1 MNKIQIRRY
10 MESNTRKWLKSHH
23 DTLFPFFPYLE
34 KKRIEWLF
42 DRLEQ
47 KGAEK
52 GALYVHIPFCS
63 GKCTF
68 CILTKELPSHPS
80 HTTKYVNSVL
90 EEARAWSDYFSPVET
105 VYIGGGTPTS
115 LSSEDLKLLFTG
127 LREHF
132 QIEPDAEISVETT
145 VSELTEAKMNL
156 LVELGVNRLSV
167 GVQTFNRGLRKTLGR
182 RGSGEEV
189 IEKLNTVR
197 AFFPLLSID
206 LLYDIPGQGKT
217 DVIADLQN
225 AIEIGMDGISLYPL
239 IYSPKTAIARQFEP
253 PPIETAMDIFG
264 TVTSFLEDNGYRHLN
279 INHFT
284 NGRDK
289 FQYSTYFNRLGNVL
303 GLGAGATGFLAGC
316 FLKHPSTS
324 EKYIQ
329 NKNTVGNVFNVPENV
344 IPVLWCVSQIQYG
357 RIDIETPRREWDFE
371 PLEAFA
377 GTLERGVDRGELIIA
392 KDTIELTS
400 EGMFWANTIG
410 AEMAVECLYDG
421 KGNLV
426 SLEESTAKIAKTI
439 MLNKLRL
446 RLKSSKKELRIGLGT
461 GLGR

>member
-1 MNKIQIRRY
+1 MFFGNVICISNNTFFFLEGY
-10 MESNTRKWLKSHH
+10 MESNNTRKWLKSHH

-68 CILTKELPSHPS
+68 CILTKELPSHS
-80 HTTKYVNSVL
+80 LHTTKYVNSVL
-90 EEARAWSDYFSPVET
+90 EEASAWSDYFSPVET

-115 LSSEDLKLLFTG
+115 LSSEDLKLLFMG
-127 LREHF
+127 LKEHF

-145 VSELTEAKMNL
+145 VSKLTEAKMKL

-182 RGSGEEV
+182 RGSSKEV

-217 DVIADLQN
+217 DVITDVQK
-225 AIEIGMDGISLYPL
+225 AIEIGIDGISVYPL
-239 IYSPKTAIARQFEP
+239 IYSPKTAISKKFEP
-253 PPIETAMDIFG
+253 PPIETAKVIFG
-264 TVTSFLEDNGYRHLN
+264 TVKSFLEDNGYRHLN

-289 FQYSTYFNRLGNVL
+289 FQYSTYFNRLANVL
-303 GLGAGATGFLAGC
+303 GLGAGATGFVADC

-329 NKNTVGNVFNVPENV
+329 SKNKNTAGNVFNVPVNV

-371 PLEAFA
+371 PLDTFS
-377 GTLERGVDRGELIIA
+377 GTLKRGVDRGELIIA

-410 AEMAVECLYDG
+410 AEMAVECLYNG

-426 SLEESTAKIAKTI
+426 SLEESTAKIAKAI

-446 RLKSSKKELRIGLGT
+446 RLV
-461 GLGR
+461 

>member
-1 MNKIQIRRY
+1 
-10 MESNTRKWLKSHH
+10 H
-23 DTLFPFFPYLE
+23 DTLFPFFPYLK

-90 EEARAWSDYFSPVET
+90 EEASAWSDYFSPVET

-189 IEKLNTVR
+189 IKKLNR
-197 AFFPLLSID
+197 AREFFPLLTID
-206 LLYDIPGQGKT
+206 ILYDLPGQGKR
-217 DVIADLQN
+217 DVIVDLQKSVG
-225 AIEIGMDGISLYPL
+225 IGIDGISLYPL
-239 IYSPKTAIARQFEP
+239 IYGPKTAISRQFEQ
-253 PPIETAMDIFG
+253 PPIEIAMDIFRNAK
-264 TVTSFLEDNGYRHLN
+264 SFLEDNGYNHIN
-279 INHFT
+279 INHFS

-289 FQYSTYFNRLGNVL
+289 FRYSTYFNSLGNVL
-303 GLGAGATGFLAGC
+303 GLGAGATGFLADC
-316 FLKHPSTS
+316 YLKHQSTS
-324 EKYIQ
+324 EKYIR
-329 NKNTVGNVFNVPENV
+329 NKAGNVFNVPENI
-344 IPVLWCVSQIQYG
+344 IPVLWCISQIQYG
-357 RIDIETPRREWDFE
+357 RIDIEDLERMWGFDL
-371 PLEAFA
+371 LEAFA
-377 GTLERGVDRGELIIA
+377 KTIKKCVDRGEMIIG
-392 KDTIELTS
+392 KNVIELTS
-400 EGMFWANTIG
+400 EGMFWANTTG
-410 AEMAVECLYDG
+410 AEMAVECLYGG
-421 KGNLV
+421 KGELA
-426 SLEESTAKIAKTI
+426 SLEEK
-439 MLNKLRL
+439 
-446 RLKSSKKELRIGLGT
+446 
-461 GLGR
+461 

>member
-1 MNKIQIRRY
+1 MLFVCLNTFFFLEGY
-10 MESNTRKWLKSHH
+10 MGCNNTRKWLKSHH
-23 DTLFPFFPYLE
+23 DTLFPFFPYLK

-90 EEARAWSDYFSPVET
+90 EEASAWSDYYSPVET

-189 IEKLNTVR
+189 IDKLNTVR

-206 LLYDIPGQGKT
+206 LLYGIPGQGKT
-217 DVIADLQN
+217 DVITDVQK
-225 AIEIGMDGISLYPL
+225 AIEIGIDGISVYPL
-239 IYSPKTAIARQFEP
+239 IYSPKTAIARQFVP

-264 TVTSFLEDNGYRHLN
+264 TVKSFLEDNGYRHLN

-289 FQYSTYFNRLGNVL
+289 FRYSTYFNRLANVL
-303 GLGAGATGFLAGC
+303 GLGAGATGFLADC

-329 NKNTVGNVFNVPENV
+329 NKNKNTVGNVFNVPENV

-371 PLEAFA
+371 PLDAFA
-377 GTLERGVDRGELIIA
+377 GTLKRGEDRGELIIA
-392 KDTIELTS
+392 KNTIELTS
-400 EGMFWANTIG
+400 GGMFWANTIG
-410 AEMAVECLYDG
+410 AEMAVECLYKG

-446 RLKSSKKELRIGLGT
+446 RSKR
-461 GLGR
+461 RN